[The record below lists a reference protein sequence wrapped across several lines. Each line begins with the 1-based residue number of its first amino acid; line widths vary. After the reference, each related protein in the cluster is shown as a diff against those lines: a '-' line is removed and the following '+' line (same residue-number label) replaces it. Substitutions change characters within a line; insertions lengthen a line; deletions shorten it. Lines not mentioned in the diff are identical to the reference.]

1 MLTFKNHEVPILH
14 SLQLISSLEMHNGKS
29 LQSGPSVL
37 FPCCH
42 QSAVSVAV
50 PSSTCIP
57 PAPTVAPRGKRSG
70 GNPAAGQH
78 SGSFPCFCGLCKS
91 KVGTQQLPKFDYSVK
106 MIVWFPAP
114 QPCRSE
120 FRVLGLFHL
129 FANFHR
135 RSSLGLTRDFG
146 GWHWLTFLFGEV
158 KKALKF
164 ADTNLFD

>member
-14 SLQLISSLEMHNGKS
+14 SLQLISSLEMHNGKT

-50 PSSTCIP
+50 PSSTCIV

-106 MIVWFPAP
+106 MIVWFW
-114 QPCRSE
+114 
-120 FRVLGLFHL
+120 V
-129 FANFHR
+129 
-135 RSSLGLTRDFG
+135 SSTYLQIFIEGPPWDWTRDFG
-146 GWHWLTFLFGEV
+146 GWH
-158 KKALKF
+158 
-164 ADTNLFD
+164 